1 MIKVFFWLSFF
12 LKEEARVRVVGKVVS
27 MNFKVF
33 FSAAR
38 HLTAPVLM
46 ALMLAIFAAPSQ
58 AGSEV
63 TLVKSRGLARAD
75 VVSGAGPGKGALRN
89 EYKLKKLALDDAFR
103 DAIAEALTLFLD
115 SDAIAE
121 NEEFLSSEI
130 YPQYLSYVL
139 NYKILSMGW
148 ATHFD
153 LPRIEEEAPP
163 GEARGGPGNND
174 DEGDEEGAKGGR
186 SGAAGGTAGGVRA
199 YHINIEARVDLE
211 RLRSD
216 VGKSISISKEE
227 LRRVVIVVL
236 GVEDY
241 GGSEALKKR
250 LIKNEFVRVL
260 NYRTFLR
267 GRFVF
272 DVDVTGSFHDLFEGL
287 RRELAGE
294 FTLMPAGG
302 GWGTGEETLIIKAAN
317 MGRAR

>member
-1 MIKVFFWLSFF
+1 M
-12 LKEEARVRVVGKVVS
+12 E
-27 MNFKVF
+27 FKVF
-33 FSAAR
+33 YYALARFCAAI
-38 HLTAPVLM
+38 
-46 ALMLAIFAAPSQ
+46 LMLCVFAAPSQ

-63 TLVKSRGLARAD
+63 TLVKSQGLARAD
-75 VVSGAGPGKGALRN
+75 VVSGAGPGKGKGAVRD
-89 EYKLKKLALDDAFR
+89 EYKLKKLALDHAFR
-103 DAIAEALTLFLD
+103 EAIAEALTLFLD
-115 SDAIAE
+115 NDEISD

-153 LPRIEEEAPP
+153 LPRIEEEARVGLTPP
-163 GEARGGPGNND
+163 GEAQDGSNNND
-174 DEGDEEGAKGGR
+174 DGSKGGR
-186 SGAAGGTAGGVRA
+186 SGAAGGTAGGAAGGVRA

-211 RLRSD
+211 RLKSD
-216 VGKSISISKEE
+216 VGKSISITKKDE

-236 GVEDY
+236 GLEDY
-241 GGSEALKKR
+241 RTSEALKKR
-250 LIKNEFVRVL
+250 LMKNELVREL
-260 NYRTFLR
+260 SYRTFLR

-272 DVDVTGSFHDLFEGL
+272 DVDVAGSFHDLFEGL

-317 MGRAR
+317 AGSPGRPAR